1 VHLFLDE
8 IHSQAFLSTSTSLT
22 LLVHEIN
29 KISSKS
35 NRQIFFACT
44 NRFAIALKKRLP
56 GNLDKYN

>member
-1 VHLFLDE
+1 MHLFLDE

-35 NRQIFFACT
+35 NRQNVFIISGIKMIIHL
-44 NRFAIALKKRLP
+44 NI
-56 GNLDKYN
+56 